1 MTSFRLQLREPYRSV
16 LPNNTCNNLPLGG
29 GVSLRM
35 IILTKRLVTAKSI
48 SLNAELFKN
57 LLNGGYHSLFVV
69 PVVSLIHS
77 ILQPN
82 LDLEEP
88 SVLFETKALCF
99 FVLFTY
105 RQVTKSN
112 CINLIDF
119 GRNVK
124 VLTTTKSLLYQH
136 TVLFLLIITECILSY
151 WIRADFIVIPEG
163 HGGIV
168 VWQP

>member
-1 MTSFRLQLREPYRSV
+1 MGCHNGWSFWQ
-16 LPNNTCNNLPLGG
+16 NNL
-29 GVSLRM
+29 
-35 IILTKRLVTAKSI
+35 LTRNKCVC
-48 SLNAELFKN
+48 AELFKN
-57 LLNGGYHSLFVV
+57 LLKRW
-69 PVVSLIHS
+69 VSFIICRTCCKLNSQYSSAESWSRRSKCVIWDQS
-77 ILQPN
+77 P
-82 LDLEEP
+82 P
-88 SVLFETKALCF
+88 FF

-163 HGGIV
+163 HSGIV